1 MPSEN
6 IELGSEDQRT
16 KMPKV
21 NATPRIREALIGI
34 GLLCGFMIF
43 HSGTSSENIKGE
55 ISKEHELKLRGPSTD
70 VAHTNVLHLALI
82 SVVTNIPYKIWFQR

>member
-6 IELGSEDQRT
+6 IELKESEDQRT

-34 GLLCGFMIF
+34 GILCGFMIF
-43 HSGTSSENIKGE
+43 HSGTSSENIQGE
-55 ISKEHELKLRGPSTD
+55 ISSPTPKPIETATGMLVTF
-70 VAHTNVLHLALI
+70 
-82 SVVTNIPYKIWFQR
+82 SVMLVTFSM